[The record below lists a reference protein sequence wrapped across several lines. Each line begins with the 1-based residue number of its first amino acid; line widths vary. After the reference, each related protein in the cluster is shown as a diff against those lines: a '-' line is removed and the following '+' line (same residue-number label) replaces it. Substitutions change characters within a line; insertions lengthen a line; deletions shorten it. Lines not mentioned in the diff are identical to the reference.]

1 MSADSGGAKA
11 NRTGD
16 NLEQFIVGQ
25 LERHTYVLQ
34 RRDKRQL
41 NSLPDGPSYWSQ
53 FPIGPGIYDTPVKV
67 DFLVYHPVKHP
78 CLLIIEAKWQESSG
92 SVDEKYPYLIQNIQK
107 RYPYKTLLL
116 LDGGGYKKGAEK
128 WVRNQVGGNL
138 IGVWSMAEFQTRVNN
153 GFL

>member
-1 MSADSGGAKA
+1 MSAVSGGAKA

-34 RRDKRQL
+34 KRSKHQL
-41 NSLPDGPSYWSQ
+41 NSLPGGPSYWCQ
-53 FPIGPGIYDTPVKV
+53 YPIGAGIYETPVKV
-67 DFLVYHPVKHP
+67 DFLVYHPDKHP
-78 CLLIIEAKWQESSG
+78 SLLIIEAKWQESPG
-92 SVDEKYPYLIQNIQK
+92 SVDEKYPYLIHNIQK

-116 LDGGGYKKGAEK
+116 LDGGGYKKGAEA

-138 IGVWSMAEFQTRVNN
+138 IGVCSMAEFQTRVNN